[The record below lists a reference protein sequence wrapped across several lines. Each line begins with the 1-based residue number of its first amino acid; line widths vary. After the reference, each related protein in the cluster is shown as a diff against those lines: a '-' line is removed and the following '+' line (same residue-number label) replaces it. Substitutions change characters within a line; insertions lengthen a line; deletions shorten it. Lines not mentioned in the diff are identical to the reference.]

1 MSPRTLD
8 QIPIH
13 DQRVV
18 VGVDTSPGAAD
29 ALRWADQFS
38 TRTGR
43 RLRVVTSWSYPATAA
58 LPGGPS
64 LKAAD
69 VMDTEVTEEIS
80 QLVLSEIG
88 RSIDAADLFVHRG
101 PADLALL
108 SAAEAEDAALVVVGK
123 RGLGPIDG
131 RLLGSI
137 SRRVAE
143 LADCPVAVIPAIT
156 GIGAAPPADGPIL
169 VGVDGSAAATH
180 ARNWA
185 IQAATEL
192 GVDLVFAH
200 GVAGLPSEL
209 PPTSVDRFLDRAR
222 FMVQGHAEA
231 AELAGRSA
239 GAEVAVE
246 DPRRLLDRVAR
257 EHGAQMIV
265 LGASG
270 EGAIGGDLVGTV
282 VHYVAQFAQVPVI
295 IVR

>member
-1 MSPRTLD
+1 MTKRSLD
-8 QIPIH
+8 HIPVP

-18 VGVDTSPGAAD
+18 VGVDSSAGAAD
-29 ALRWADQFS
+29 ALRWADQFA

-58 LPGGPS
+58 LPGGPHLQS
-64 LKAAD
+64 ATA
-69 VMDTEVTEEIS
+69 MDEATTAEIS
-80 QLVLSEIG
+80 ERVLNEIG
-88 RSIDAADLFVHRG
+88 RSIDEADLLVHRG

-143 LADCPVAVIPAIT
+143 LADCPVAVIPAVT
-156 GIGAAPPADGPIL
+156 GIGAAPPVDGPIL
-169 VGVDGSAAATH
+169 VGVDGSTAATD

-185 IQAATEL
+185 VQSATEMGL
-192 GVDLVFAH
+192 GLVFAH

-209 PPTSVDRFLDRAR
+209 PPASVDRFLDRAR
-222 FMVQGHAEA
+222 FMVEGHVEA
-231 AELAGRSA
+231 SILAGRSA
-239 GAEVAVE
+239 KAEVAIE
-246 DPRRLLDRVAR
+246 DPRRFIERIAR
-257 EHGAQMIV
+257 DHGAQMIV
-265 LGASG
+265 LGAVG
-270 EGAIGGDLVGTV
+270 EGPVGGLLVGTV
-282 VHYVAQFAQVPVI
+282 VHYVAQFASLPVI